1 MIILYKFN
9 NIPGFGDNL
18 RGLITFLQIQKKL
31 KFELIV
37 NLKESVFSKYLEYTT
52 PDIKPERSVRIR
64 TPSNEKDHSNIIIQ
78 EINKLSKLCNI
89 VEISNT
95 AYPKIDEIDDDIKNY
110 IRNLLKLNPA
120 TVEYF
125 ENKCKDLPKNYNLIH
140 YRLGDS
146 YLINERPLEGTWV
159 EHFKSHKKDNC
170 VLISDS
176 LEFKHQINDEF
187 RPPVI
192 SFRQSFANVSY

>member
-1 MIILYKFN
+1 MIIA
-9 NIPGFGDNL
+9 
-18 RGLITFLQIQKKL
+18 
-31 KFELIV
+31 E
-37 NLKESVFSKYLEYTT
+37 
-52 PDIKPERSVRIR
+52 
-64 TPSNEKDHSNIIIQ
+64 
-78 EINKLSKLCNI
+78 LSKLCNI

-187 RPPVI
+187 NKDKTEVYVFLDKPCHTIPGKGDYLNTI
-192 SFRQSFANVSY
+192 SDFTMIKNADHIFTFRRGGGCTSNFVFWTSLVYNIPFTRID